1 MGLRSGAGNAR
12 LVIGV
17 VLACALAVMVTAC
30 GSSGTSSSTAP
41 EASTTASTGSGS
53 ETEAA
58 SGSGEG
64 EGKTLLEGSKVA
76 FANYSDAAPV
86 YLELKKGVEAAAQT
100 TGVDLSTYDNKGEAQ
115 QTLQNAQLMAN
126 SKPDTIMDL
135 NPVAGTTQSAED
147 LFERGNIPCIAVN
160 VPGSGY
166 CPWIDLS
173 NQALGTEM
181 AKVVAKE
188 AKAKGWKASDIEV
201 ILIQSA
207 GLGPAVNS
215 SIGFYYEELSKLIP
229 GLPKVKSY
237 KEIGPE
243 TTTIGDSVVQVNG
256 EALRQPSFEAVE
268 NALQGI
274 PAGKH
279 LIIYS
284 ITDESSLGGYTAVQR
299 AGRENDLLITGL
311 AGSEEGLEQLRK
323 NPAWVAE
330 GDVFFSHWGEYLMAM
345 AAAMMEGQE
354 TPDMTAAPIAT
365 ETKNLTIK
373 GTGIVPIGTYY
384 KPNSVQPYRLPPLQP
399 VEEGITTT
407 GEPGT
412 VGNQYLEGTGVLQ
425 MFGNVT
431 GLGK

>member
-1 MGLRSGAGNAR
+1 MAFRSGMTKAK
-12 LVIGV
+12 LVFGV
-17 VLACALAVMVTAC
+17 LLACVLAVAITAC
-30 GSSGTSSSTAP
+30 GSSGSSGSDSSSTAA
-41 EASTTASTGSGS
+41 ESTTAAGA
-53 ETEAA
+53 ED
-58 SGSGEG
+58 
-64 EGKTLLEGSKVA
+64 GKAMLEGSKVA
-76 FANYSDAAPV
+76 FANYTDAAPV
-86 YLELKKGVEAAAQT
+86 YLELKKGVEAAAEK

-126 SKPDTIMDL
+126 SHPDTIMDL

-147 LFERGNIPCIAVN
+147 IFERESIPCIAVN

-173 NQALGTEM
+173 NQTLGTEM

-188 AKAKGWKASDIEV
+188 AEAKGWKANDIEV
-201 ILIQSA
+201 ILVQSA

-229 GLPKVKSY
+229 GLPKASFKD
-237 KEIGPE
+237 IGPE

-256 EALRQPSFEAVE
+256 EALRQPSFEAVQ

-274 PAGKH
+274 PADKH
-279 LIIYS
+279 LIVYS
-284 ITDESSLGGYTAVQR
+284 ISDESSLGAYTAVQR
-299 AGRENDLLITGL
+299 AGRQDDLLITGL

-330 GDVFFSHWGEYLMAM
+330 GDVFFSHWGQYLMAM

-373 GTGIVPIGTYY
+373 GTGIVPISTYY

-399 VEEGITTT
+399 EEEAVTSA

-412 VGNQYLEGTGVLQ
+412 VGNQYLEKTGVLQ
-425 MFGNVT
+425 LFGNVT
-431 GLGK
+431 GLEK

>member
-1 MGLRSGAGNAR
+1 MTKAKVPF
-12 LVIGV
+12 LVLFAC
-17 VLACALAVMVTAC
+17 VLAVAITAC
-30 GSSGTSSSTAP
+30 GSSGSDSSSAAS
-41 EASTTASTGSGS
+41 ESTTAASGDSGAES
-53 ETEAA
+53 ETT
-58 SGSGEG
+58 SGSGGE
-64 EGKTLLEGSKVA
+64 EGKALLEGAKVS
-76 FANYSDAAPV
+76 FANYTDAAPV
-86 YLELKKGVEAAAQT
+86 YLELKKGVEAAAQE

-126 SKPDTIMDL
+126 SNPDMIMDL

-147 LFERGNIPCIAVN
+147 LFERGSIPCIAVN
-160 VPGSGY
+160 VPGAGY

-188 AKAKGWKASDIEV
+188 AEAKGWKASDIEV
-201 ILIQSA
+201 ILVQSA

-229 GLPKVKSY
+229 GLPTIGSFKD
-237 KEIGPE
+237 IGPE

-268 NALQGI
+268 NALQTI
-274 PAGKH
+274 PADKH

-284 ITDESSLGGYTAVQR
+284 ISDESSLGAYTAVQR
-299 AGRENDLLITGL
+299 AGRQDDLLITGL
-311 AGSEEGLEQLRK
+311 AGSEEGLEQLRN

-345 AAAMMEGQE
+345 AAAIMEGQE

-365 ETKNLTIK
+365 ETKNLSIK
-373 GTGIVPIGTYY
+373 GTGIVPISTYY

-399 VEEGITTT
+399 EEKAVTSA
-407 GEPGT
+407 GESGT
-412 VGNQYLEGTGVLQ
+412 VGNQYLEKTGVLQ
-425 MFGNVT
+425 LFGNVT
-431 GLGK
+431 GLEK